1 MREFLK
7 DYIEAI
13 KELPIKNKY
22 SKEELLINDFLIQK
36 EGKVEIYYAPHN
48 EYINPKAKVFIVGI
62 TPGFQQMNAA
72 IVEARKGIEKGRE
85 EEKIKIAR
93 NMKLNGL
100 DTNTIA
106 KITNLSEDEIDKL
119 YF

>member
-36 EGKVEIYYAPHN
+36 EGNI
-48 EYINPKAKVFIVGI
+48 
-62 TPGFQQMNAA
+62 
-72 IVEARKGIEKGRE
+72 
-85 EEKIKIAR
+85 
-93 NMKLNGL
+93 LC
-100 DTNTIA
+100 
-106 KITNLSEDEIDKL
+106 SS
-119 YF
+119 

>member
-72 IVEARKGIEKGRE
+72 IVEARKGI
-85 EEKIKIAR
+85 IYWW
-93 NMKLNGL
+93 NKL
-100 DTNTIA
+100 
-106 KITNLSEDEIDKL
+106 
-119 YF
+119 